1 MTPRPARKT
10 ETAAKRRSRSPGK
23 DQAQPCLG
31 GSSSLVV
38 LAGGCCARP
47 RTTPPQPQAEPMKWS
62 FVPGSPG
69 VQISRSSP
77 AQGHEGRMCFGESH
91 GTVTSSWIAIG

>member
-47 RTTPPQPQAEPMKWS
+47 RTTPPPTTPGRADEMVICARVTGSSDQPQFP
-62 FVPGSPG
+62 SPG
-69 VQISRSSP
+69 P
-77 AQGHEGRMCFGESH
+77 
-91 GTVTSSWIAIG
+91 

>member
-10 ETAAKRRSRSPGK
+10 ETTAKRRSRSPGK

-47 RTTPPQPQAEPMKWS
+47 RTTHPQPQAEPMKWS

-69 VQISRSSP
+69 VQTSP
-77 AQGHEGRMCFGESH
+77 QFPSPGP
-91 GTVTSSWIAIG
+91 